1 MEHFWD
7 ERSYI
12 FVEVILLLWE
22 FFIYTL
28 IVLSVFFEDIISFP
42 IFIGMILL
50 PPFELYADLKI
61 SSLKQENENT
71 SDL

>member
-28 IVLSVFFEDIISFP
+28 IVLSVFFKDIISFP
-42 IFIGMILL
+42 IIIGMILL

-61 SSLKQENENT
+61 TSLKQENENT